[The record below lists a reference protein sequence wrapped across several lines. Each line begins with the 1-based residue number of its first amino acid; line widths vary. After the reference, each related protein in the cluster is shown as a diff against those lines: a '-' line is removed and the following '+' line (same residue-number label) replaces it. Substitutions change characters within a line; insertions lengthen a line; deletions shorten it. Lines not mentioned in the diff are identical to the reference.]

1 MELFEKS
8 LQEKRETYK
17 LKNEQKNQLIVVTQT
32 LEKEIFDLK
41 NEQKILQNE
50 KNSLV
55 EILTKQKNISD
66 NLEKISQN
74 ISDM

>member
-17 LKNEQKNQLIVVTQT
+17 IKNDQKNQLIAVTQT

-55 EILTKQKNISD
+55 EILTKQKNISE